1 MTSSMTIGL
10 VAYSVNPSMVFVRVP
25 TERGRYVLTDRCV
38 AEVPCEVCG
47 ATVGEPC
54 RRGQWWKGRR
64 HEWME
69 GFPGPPKHGA
79 GTHARRRTA
88 GRIHRGGSLRP
99 NADVP
104 KVRIAAEDF
113 AAAQGEPEV
122 EAVLRAI
129 DDLISKARADAGA
142 APPQAQR
149 TALARA
155 QLLVLLGLAEPPLDV
170 NFDVE
175 RIG

>member
-1 MTSSMTIGL
+1 MSSSMTIGL
-10 VAYSVNPSMVFVRVP
+10 VAYSVNPSLVFVRVP
-25 TERGRYVLTDRCV
+25 TERGRYLLTDRCV
-38 AEVPCEVCG
+38 VEVPCEVCG
-47 ATVGEPC
+47 ATIGEPC

-64 HEWME
+64 NEWME
-69 GFPGPPKHGA
+69 GFPGPPKHGV
-79 GTHARRRTA
+79 GTHARRRDA

-129 DDLISKARADAGA
+129 DDLISKARADAGE
-142 APPQAQR
+142 APPQTQR

-155 QLLVLLGLAEPPLDV
+155 QLLALLGLAEPPADIDV
-170 NFDVE
+170 IVE
-175 RIG
+175 PRA